1 MERTVYAIFGL
12 PEGHGRPAVYTNAF
26 YLHPVLLVSFQQPA
40 RTYHRDY
47 CHARYCDPEHKR
59 HEQQRHW
66 HLERVVA
73 GASSLPLLLCRS
85 ILHRCPHEQHT
96 NERESPRWR
105 PHLDKLTCH
114 VLYIYRTS

>member
-47 CHARYCDPEHKR
+47 CHARYC
-59 HEQQRHW
+59 
-66 HLERVVA
+66 
-73 GASSLPLLLCRS
+73 
-85 ILHRCPHEQHT
+85 
-96 NERESPRWR
+96 
-105 PHLDKLTCH
+105 
-114 VLYIYRTS
+114 